1 MPIIYTNKFKS
12 MILLKEKY
20 NSIKAKK
27 NHVYKYG
34 NQDIS

>member
-12 MILLKEKY
+12 MILLKENY

-27 NHVYKYG
+27 NIYINMATKT
-34 NQDIS
+34 